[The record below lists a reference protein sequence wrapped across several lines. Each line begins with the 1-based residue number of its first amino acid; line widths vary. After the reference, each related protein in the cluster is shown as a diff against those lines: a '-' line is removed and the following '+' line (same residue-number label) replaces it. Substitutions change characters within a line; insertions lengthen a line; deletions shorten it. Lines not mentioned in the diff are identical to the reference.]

1 MALKTQFKGWN
12 RNQPLVI
19 YAKEKYDQLMD
30 DYQLIS
36 RYTIINMTLCIIF
49 TIITTTFVFILYID
63 PVAAFASI
71 LPTVFCWI
79 YTRRVVHHTI
89 GSPVNKEI
97 DEIAKM
103 EQDEILRL
111 NMEKIGNLIYRLE
124 LSSIPKDPTE
134 HRGKGG
140 FFFEYSLC
148 DREEFFSKVTEKY
161 QTITQFGVEVSTL
174 RDQIVSHNLCGIDRI
189 VPVGQAMNIGV
200 IWDGHDLVRA
210 LSRIINSE

>member
-103 EQDEILRL
+103 EQDDILKL
-111 NMEKIGNLIYRLE
+111 NMEKIDNIIYSMAKLE
-124 LSSIPKDPTE
+124 GETDCYINHVRTIPI
-134 HRGKGG
+134 
-140 FFFEYSLC
+140 FVMLFSL
-148 DREEFFSKVTEKY
+148 VVY
-161 QTITQFGVEVSTL
+161 TITMIG
-174 RDQIVSHNLCGIDRI
+174 GIM
-189 VPVGQAMNIGV
+189 Q
-200 IWDGHDLVRA
+200 W
-210 LSRIINSE
+210 